1 MDSEEDNEGYM
12 EVKTLLKKYQDEG
25 DGDEDSYGGGKSAS
39 KSTKLSNSKSL
50 KAKAGS
56 AIERPIIKTI
66 YSMEITNGY
75 VFRQIFELYDKLVIQ
90 GIPIFFKEDGIT
102 IRTGTSGTRNDR
114 KLISDIEIF
123 SDDIIEY
130 YLNPDLASVPATEEM
145 SACCVEQFNINIIKN
160 ILKSITKSYS
170 IRIYKTTESDDILIS
185 MKSVTTEHARITPS
199 RYQALDYDF
208 SAFDNIS
215 LTPNIKIEINQFCV
229 NLKSMTRGDTEY
241 TAFKVFENA
250 LLVEGRNGT
259 NDLMKD
265 GSWGVIDEDHD
276 ESDYVE
282 TKVNTTII
290 KALYK
295 INSMTY
301 NSIVKVYSDQ
311 NGYLKLS
318 HRISDFGEHN
328 IYLIDNS

>member
-1 MDSEEDNEGYM
+1 MNTYDDDDDDGYM
-12 EVKTLLKKYQDEG
+12 DVKMTNKK
-25 DGDEDSYGGGKSAS
+25 SPHKASIGKNI
-39 KSTKLSNSKSL
+39 T
-50 KAKAGS
+50 
-56 AIERPIIKTI
+56 KTI

-102 IRTGTSGTRNDR
+102 IRTGTGGAKNER
-114 KLISDIEIF
+114 KLISDIDIF

-130 YLNPDLASVPATEEM
+130 YLDPNLASQPATDEHA
-145 SACCVEQFNINIIKN
+145 ACHVEQFNINIIKN
-160 ILKSITKSYS
+160 ILKSITKSYA

-185 MKSVTTEHARITPS
+185 MRSVTTEHAKISPA

-208 SAFDNIS
+208 SAFEDIS
-215 LTPNIKIEINQFCV
+215 EIPNIKIEINQFCV

-241 TAFKVFENA
+241 TSFKVYPNA
-250 LLVEGRNGT
+250 LLVEGCNSSGEV
-259 NDLMKD
+259 MKD
-265 GSWGVIDEDHD
+265 ADWGKVNKDE
-276 ESDYVE
+276 ECFE
-282 TKVNTTII
+282 TKVSTSAI

-301 NSIVKVYSDQ
+301 NSIVKVYS
-311 NGYLKLS
+311 NRKGHLKLS

-328 IYLIDNS
+328 IYLMDNT